1 MTTFAHR
8 SDDEDRLPLRTVSGS
23 FVRIT
28 AVQDDLIP
36 SDRVFSCASGIR
48 EASPH
53 EGRVL
58 LPRRLARLRIEGL
71 QAMLYSREFPVDPCA
86 HDVVALA
93 LAAGAQG
100 VLTWSPRGA
109 LLTVF
114 PRVSAQI
121 AVEDEQLVRLAL
133 PEAIADPVLRRRLS
147 EDEDLLLGFAEALDG
162 GSFEE
167 WLDTVAEIL
176 DLGERARLSA
186 AYSHF
191 R

>member
-1 MTTFAHR
+1 MTTIAHR
-8 SDDEDRLPLRTVSGS
+8 GEDDEGLPLRTVSGS
-23 FVRIT
+23 FVRVT
-28 AVQDDLIP
+28 GVEDELIP
-36 SDRVFSCASGIR
+36 SDRVFSCARGIR

-53 EGRVL
+53 EGRIV
-58 LPRRLARLRIEGL
+58 LPRRVARLRVEGL
-71 QAMLYSREFPVDPCA
+71 QAMLCPGELPVDPCA
-86 HDVVALA
+86 HDVVATA

-100 VLTWSPRGA
+100 VLTWSPGGA

-121 AVEDEQLVRLAL
+121 AVEDEQVVRLAL
-133 PEAIADPVLRRRLS
+133 PDAIPDAVLRRRLS
-147 EDEDLLLGFAEALDG
+147 EDDDLLYGFAEALDG

-176 DLGERARLSA
+176 DVGERVRLSA